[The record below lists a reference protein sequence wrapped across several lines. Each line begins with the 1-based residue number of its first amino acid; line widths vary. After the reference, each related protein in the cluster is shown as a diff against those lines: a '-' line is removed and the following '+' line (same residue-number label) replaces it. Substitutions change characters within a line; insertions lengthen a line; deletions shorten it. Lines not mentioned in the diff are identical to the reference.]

1 MKDNILNRIRSI
13 VSLIMQKSSLLL
25 RLLIKFAAFFLLFK
39 TISGFDY
46 FTQSGL
52 FNSTSIQLILAAAAT
67 FLPNRTGILIG
78 LCIIVYNIYLTSVV
92 GAIIVG
98 LMLLLLYVITANL
111 FPEYTYLLALV
122 PVCIHF
128 HIYLAVPLFAGLFIG
143 AASLVPV
150 VMGVLMY
157 GVVQIIPAF
166 LNLQMDGSLDEI
178 PKLIADA
185 SSSGVSSIAGNDE
198 LKALIILSAAV
209 LLLIS
214 LLKLLR
220 FSYSRYVAI
229 GVSSLFGILY
239 MFLGISRGQIHSP
252 AGTALLWSVLTIA
265 ALVFLEFMKV
275 SANYKEARDLE
286 FEDEDYI
293 YQVHM
298 IPKNAIFG
306 SRQTVLTKEEAEVKD
321 VTKPK
326 KNAAPESE
334 AAPAAAAASVPV
346 RKQAPQGQPRRR
358 KPAQTEV
365 VRPSEA
371 QIRDAEEKALKAA
384 EEERIAMEGDTI
396 RSEKIDVP
404 LPSVVPMEFEQTRK
418 VEDTA
423 AAEAPVEKA
432 PAPRS
437 VLSEDEPQD
446 VFEEFG
452 GKNH

>member
-198 LKALIILSAAV
+198 LKALIILSLAIHCA
-209 LLLIS
+209 
-214 LLKLLR
+214 
-220 FSYSRYVAI
+220 YSR
-229 GVSSLFGILY
+229 
-239 MFLGISRGQIHSP
+239 
-252 AGTALLWSVLTIA
+252 
-265 ALVFLEFMKV
+265 
-275 SANYKEARDLE
+275 
-286 FEDEDYI
+286 
-293 YQVHM
+293 
-298 IPKNAIFG
+298 
-306 SRQTVLTKEEAEVKD
+306 
-321 VTKPK
+321 
-326 KNAAPESE
+326 
-334 AAPAAAAASVPV
+334 
-346 RKQAPQGQPRRR
+346 
-358 KPAQTEV
+358 
-365 VRPSEA
+365 
-371 QIRDAEEKALKAA
+371 
-384 EEERIAMEGDTI
+384 
-396 RSEKIDVP
+396 
-404 LPSVVPMEFEQTRK
+404 
-418 VEDTA
+418 
-423 AAEAPVEKA
+423 
-432 PAPRS
+432 
-437 VLSEDEPQD
+437 
-446 VFEEFG
+446 
-452 GKNH
+452 